1 MLSWK
6 RVTSLLFLLL
16 TVLLTLPAFSQ
27 PAVSQ
32 NTELVQV
39 GPPPFRRAEPPAPS
53 ASSEE
58 LEGRGDQLR
67 AEKNYLDAMDYYDAA
82 IVKTG
87 GTAALLNKMGICNL
101 MLQRYKAARKNFNR
115 AVKIDRTH
123 SDAYNNLGVVYYQQK
138 DYGKAIKTYEKACA
152 LNQWAS
158 YYSNL
163 GAAYFAKK
171 QFEKAA
177 YNYSKALELDPDIFE
192 RVTKA
197 GVQAQLPSPDDRARY
212 DYVLAKLYAR
222 MNVPDR
228 SLRYLKKAIEDGYKD
243 IANVYKD
250 REFSELRK
258 DPRFAEL
265 MAAKTTAI
273 SE

>member
-6 RVTSLLFLLL
+6 RVSSLLLLPLLL
-16 TVLLTLPAFSQ
+16 TSPAF
-27 PAVSQ
+27 SQ

-39 GPPPFRRAEPPAPS
+39 GPPPFRRAEAPAPS
-53 ASSEE
+53 ASAEE

-67 AEKNYLDAMDYYDAA
+67 SEKNYLDAMDYYQAA
-82 IVKTG
+82 TIKTG
-87 GTAALLNKMGICNL
+87 GTASLMNKMGICNL
-101 MLQRYKAARKNFNR
+101 MLQRYKDARKDFSR
-115 AVKIDRTH
+115 AVKKDH
-123 SDAYNNLGVVYYQQK
+123 SHADAYNNLGVVYYQQR
-138 DYGKAIKTYEKACA
+138 DYGKAIKNYEKAVS
-152 LNQWAS
+152 LNLSAS

-177 YNYSKALELDPDIFE
+177 YNYAKALELDPDIFE
-192 RVTKA
+192 RVSRA

-222 MNVPDR
+222 MGVTDR
-228 SLRYLKKAIEDGYKD
+228 SLRYLKKAMEDGYKD
-243 IANVYKD
+243 IGNVYKD
-250 REFSELRK
+250 HEFSNLRK
-258 DPRFAEL
+258 DPRFTEL

-273 SE
+273 PE

>member
-6 RVTSLLFLLL
+6 RVTSLLFPLLSI
-16 TVLLTLPAFSQ
+16 LLTLPAS
-27 PAVSQ
+27 AE

-39 GPPPFRRAEPPAPS
+39 GPPPFRRAEPPAAS
-53 ASSEE
+53 ASAEE

-67 AEKNYLDAMDYYDAA
+67 SEMNYLDAVDYYQAA
-82 IVKTG
+82 TAKAG
-87 GTAALLNKMGICNL
+87 GTAALMNKIGICNL
-101 MLQRYKAARKNFNR
+101 MLQRYKEARKDFSR
-115 AVKIDRTH
+115 AVKKDPDH
-123 SDAYNNLGVVYYQQK
+123 SDAYNNMGVVYYQQK
-138 DYGKAIKTYEKACA
+138 DYGKAIKNYEKACS

-192 RVTKA
+192 RVSHA

-222 MNVPDR
+222 MGVPDR
-228 SLRYLKKAIEDGYKD
+228 SLRYLKKAMEDGYKD

-250 REFSELRK
+250 HEFSDLRK
-258 DPRFAEL
+258 DPRFGEL
-265 MAAKTTAI
+265 MAAKTMAI
-273 SE
+273 PE